1 MRTKNLLMTGAIAAF
16 FAACADDYNVAPTA
30 ATNDANR
37 PSAGQVEL
45 TVSGAADTRA
55 TWDGENLKWQFGA
68 EDKIA
73 ALLMDEW
80 NETNEGNTTIR
91 DYSFVDYIHTNY
103 PFSTEDGEIWSTPDD
118 AALCEGNYFFIWPYD
133 GKYKVR
139 GHVGFGLNNTQYNVD
154 EDGKYDLWASYKEN
168 QKFLG
173 YAFIPATT
181 ADVNHVDVTFHP
193 IFATP
198 KFKLQNVSGMS
209 LRLVK
214 LIIRTHQDGPAASPA
229 LLPDSVVLA
238 PLSKNFKEVNVAYAN
253 GELDGK
259 EETAALFSH
268 ATLVQN
274 GFYAQQPAD
283 DKIVTDATK
292 GVYEYTIEFGDNYIV
307 PAGEF
312 FKACAVM
319 PAGEYH
325 NFDVFALIEEQNS
338 EKTTGVVELTSL
350 ATANWTGFDTQNGS
364 VQTVLKPGITQVF
377 SANFDAEALK
387 NLSLDHFTVAN
398 SADLAWILGLKAE
411 YGGRDLVVIKTMGD
425 QVEMTKEVY
434 GLLAAESRKGI
445 KVQIDGTI
453 VIPADAEAD
462 AIDQLTTGEA
472 GAYTT
477 IINKGTQVLE
487 KNLINCDVVNYG
499 KLTGN
504 VTINGNVSNAENG
517 EINITTVNGDVE
529 NAGDVTIKTI
539 NGNVEN
545 GYNATVETVNGDVNN
560 YDNGGEL
567 IINNVTGTLTNSG
580 KVTVMEG
587 TLNNVVNGGSSI
599 NPTITIAE
607 ETVIN
612 YVLNNRWATINVE
625 ADAQIGGNNYGTINI
640 AEGVTLTPKSQLNNI
655 IDGSNVNI
663 YGVINVNSADL
674 KYSDTTGNIQNNGII
689 YVKGK
694 SHVAVTNGYGIIDVT
709 EADAEGGYQASSNST
724 TTNVS
729 GMTTYF
735 RYRITNSKAVT
746 TAVLKNIISSKNYGV
761 NPVILEVESNV
772 AQAGLDG
779 ANVEKIL
786 VKEGATLSLEG
797 KWWLE
802 DSHINNE
809 GMLGDYYN
817 ALEVEEG
824 ATLQVLNGKTLTAGQ
839 KFTATVD
846 GKLRAENA
854 SKVQGDVTIDGTGI
868 VEVAT
873 KDFDWTKGIFSGDWT
888 K

>member
-1 MRTKNLLMTGAIAAF
+1 MTGAIAAF

-103 PFSTEDGEIWSTPDD
+103 PFSTKDGEIWSTPDD

-434 GLLAAESRKGI
+434 DLLAAESRKGI

-504 VTINGNVSNAENG
+504 VTIYGNVSNAENG
-517 EINITTVNGDVE
+517 EINITTVNGNVE
-529 NAGDVTIKTI
+529 NAGNVTIKTI
-539 NGNVEN
+539 NGDVEN

-567 IINNVTGTLTNSG
+567 VINNVTGKLTNTG
-580 KVTVMEG
+580 MVTVKEG
-587 TLNNVVNGGSSI
+587 ELAEVENGGIISNS
-599 NPTITIAE
+599 TITIEE
-607 ETVIN
+607 ETVIKD
-612 YVLNNRWATINVE
+612 VTNNRWGTINVN
-625 ADAQIGGNNYGTINI
+625 ANAQIGGDNLGTINI
-640 AEGVTLTPKSQLNNI
+640 AEGVTLTPYQYLNNESDS
-655 IDGSNVNI
+655 DGAFFGI
-663 YGVINVNSADL
+663 INVNDADL
-674 KYSDTTGNIQNNGII
+674 KYIGSTTIKNNGVI
-689 YVKGK
+689 YAKGK
-694 SHVAVTNGYGIIDVT
+694 SHVAVNSGYGIIDVT
-709 EADAEGGYQASSNST
+709 EADATGGYQASSNAT
-724 TTNVS
+724 TAQVA

-735 RYRITNSKAVT
+735 RYRITTENNSKSVT
-746 TAVLKNIISSKNYGV
+746 TATLQKIISSKNYGI
-761 NPVILEVESNV
+761 NPIILEFE
-772 AQAGLDG
+772 ADATQAGLSG
-779 ANVEKIL
+779 ANVDKIL
-786 VKEGATLSLEG
+786 VKSGATLSLEG
-797 KWWLE
+797 EWWLE
-802 DSHINNE
+802 NTQQPQVYMMGDS
-809 GMLGDYYN
+809 YN

-824 ATLQVLNGKTLTAGQ
+824 ATLQILNGKTLKAGQ
-839 KFTATVD
+839 AFTATVD
-846 GKLRAENA
+846 GKMRAENA
-854 SKVQGDVTIDGTGI
+854 SKVQGDVTIDGTGV

-873 KDFDWTKGIFSGDWT
+873 ADFSWTKGTFSGDWT

>member
-1 MRTKNLLMTGAIAAF
+1 MTGAIAAF

-103 PFSTEDGEIWSTPDD
+103 PFSTKDGEIWSTPDD

-434 GLLAAESRKGI
+434 DLLAAESRKGI

-504 VTINGNVSNAENG
+504 VTIYGNVSNAENG
-517 EINITTVNGDVE
+517 EINITTVNGNVE
-529 NAGDVTIKTI
+529 NAGNVTIKTI
-539 NGNVEN
+539 NGDVEN

-567 IINNVTGTLTNSG
+567 VINNVTGKLTNTG
-580 KVTVMEG
+580 MVTVKEG
-587 TLNNVVNGGSSI
+587 ELAEVENGGIISNS
-599 NPTITIAE
+599 TITIEE
-607 ETVIN
+607 ETVIKD
-612 YVLNNRWATINVE
+612 VTNNRWGTINVN
-625 ADAQIGGNNYGTINI
+625 ANAQIGGDNLGTINI
-640 AEGVTLTPKSQLNNI
+640 AEGVTLTPYQYLNNESDS
-655 IDGSNVNI
+655 DGAFFGI
-663 YGVINVNSADL
+663 INVNDADL
-674 KYSDTTGNIQNNGII
+674 KYIGSTTIKNNGVI
-689 YVKGK
+689 YAKGK
-694 SHVAVTNGYGIIDVT
+694 SHVAVNSGYGIIDVT
-709 EADAEGGYQASSNST
+709 EADATGGYQASSNAT
-724 TTNVS
+724 TAQVA

-735 RYRITNSKAVT
+735 RYRITTENNSKSVT
-746 TAVLKNIISSKNYGV
+746 TATLQKIISSKNYGI
-761 NPVILEVESNV
+761 NPIILEFE
-772 AQAGLDG
+772 ADATQAGLSG
-779 ANVEKIL
+779 ANVDKIL
-786 VKEGATLSLEG
+786 VKSGATLSLEG
-797 KWWLE
+797 EWWLE
-802 DSHINNE
+802 NTQQPQVYMMGDS
-809 GMLGDYYN
+809 YN

-839 KFTATVD
+839 EFTATVD

-854 SKVQGDVTIDGTGI
+854 SKVQGDVTIDGTGV

-873 KDFDWTKGIFSGDWT
+873 ADFSWTKGTFSGDWT

>member
-1 MRTKNLLMTGAIAAF
+1 MTGAIAAF

-103 PFSTEDGEIWSTPDD
+103 PFSTKDGEIWSTPDD

-504 VTINGNVSNAENG
+504 VTIYGNVSNAENG
-517 EINITTVNGDVE
+517 EINITTVNGNVE
-529 NAGDVTIKTI
+529 NAGNVTIKTI
-539 NGNVEN
+539 NGDVEN

-567 IINNVTGTLTNSG
+567 VINNVTGKLTNTG
-580 KVTVMEG
+580 MVTVKEG
-587 TLNNVVNGGSSI
+587 ELAEVENGGIISNS
-599 NPTITIAE
+599 TITIEE
-607 ETVIN
+607 ETVIKD
-612 YVLNNRWATINVE
+612 VTNNRWGTINVN
-625 ADAQIGGNNYGTINI
+625 ANAQIGGDNLGTINI
-640 AEGVTLTPKSQLNNI
+640 AEGVTLTPYQYLNNESDS
-655 IDGSNVNI
+655 DGAFFGI
-663 YGVINVNSADL
+663 INVNDADL
-674 KYSDTTGNIQNNGII
+674 KYIGSTTIKNNGVI
-689 YVKGK
+689 YAKGK
-694 SHVAVTNGYGIIDVT
+694 SHVAVNSGYGIIDVT
-709 EADAEGGYQASSNST
+709 EADATGGYQASSNAT
-724 TTNVS
+724 TAQVA

-735 RYRITNSKAVT
+735 RYRITTENNSKSVT
-746 TAVLKNIISSKNYGV
+746 TATLQKIISSKNYGI
-761 NPVILEVESNV
+761 NPIILEFE
-772 AQAGLDG
+772 ADATQAGLSG
-779 ANVEKIL
+779 ANVDKIL
-786 VKEGATLSLEG
+786 VKSGATLSLEG
-797 KWWLE
+797 EWWLE
-802 DSHINNE
+802 NTQQPQVYMMGDS
-809 GMLGDYYN
+809 YN

-839 KFTATVD
+839 EFTATVD

-854 SKVQGDVTIDGTGI
+854 SKVQGDVTIDGTGV

-873 KDFDWTKGIFSGDWT
+873 ADFSWTKGTFSGDWT

>member
-1 MRTKNLLMTGAIAAF
+1 MTGAIAAF

-103 PFSTEDGEIWSTPDD
+103 PFSTKDGEIWSTPDD

-434 GLLAAESRKGI
+434 DLLAAESRKGI

-504 VTINGNVSNAENG
+504 VTIYGNVSNAENG
-517 EINITTVNGDVE
+517 EINITTVNGNVE

-567 IINNVTGTLTNSG
+567 VINNVTGKLTNTGFVTIKEGIINDIESG
-580 KVTVMEG
+580 QTISNSTIE
-587 TLNNVVNGGSSI
+587 VV
-599 NPTITIAE
+599 E
-607 ETVIN
+607 E
-612 YVLNNRWATINVE
+612 ATINE
-625 ADAQIGGNNYGTINI
+625 LNNGRWGKINITADTQINGDNYGIINVE
-640 AEGVTLTPKSQLNNI
+640 EGATLTPTDNGNLDNAVMSGLATVGI
-655 IDGSNVNI
+655 
-663 YGVINVNSADL
+663 INVNNAEL
-674 KYSDTTGNIQNNGII
+674 KYVGSKQNISNDGII
-689 YVKGK
+689 YVKEK
-694 SHVAVTNGYGIIDVT
+694 SHVAINSGSGIIDVT
-709 EADAEGGYQASSNST
+709 EANTEGGYQAI
-724 TTNVS
+724 S
-729 GMTTYF
+729 GSVDGPFITYF
-735 RYRITNSKAVT
+735 RYRITEKNSKAVT
-746 TAVLKNIISSKNYGV
+746 TDILKNIISSKNYGV
-761 NPVILEVESNV
+761 NPVILEVETNA
-772 AQAGLDG
+772 AQAGLSG

-786 VKEGATLSLEG
+786 VKSGATLSLEG
-797 KWWLE
+797 EWWLE
-802 DSHINNE
+802 DTKQTP
-809 GMLGDYYN
+809 GLLLGDTYN

-839 KFTATVD
+839 EFTATVD

-854 SKVQGDVTIDGTGI
+854 SKVQGDVTIDGTGV

-873 KDFDWTKGIFSGDWT
+873 ADFSWTKGTFSGDWT